1 MELKEQ
7 IKKGRV
13 RQKIKEQLPETVL
26 AAVAGIVKKFNLQ
39 ALPGERGYEGE
50 LPAVTKPADRLSLF
64 PLLTAGQWRLT
75 RELVARFDNP
85 YLMFAR
91 SPEEISLSRRLYES
105 NPHLT
110 EEALREQS
118 LGTLWAQEGMG
129 KSI

>member
-1 MELKEQ
+1 M
-7 IKKGRV
+7 
-13 RQKIKEQLPETVL
+13 L

-39 ALPGERGYEGE
+39 ALPGQRGYEGE

-75 RELVARFDNP
+75 REIMARFDNP

-118 LGTLWAQEGMG
+118 LGTLWAQEGKG
-129 KSI
+129 KSL